1 MADAYVTRLPGPSA
15 NQSFTFD
22 AWGNDEDISPVIT
35 SITPDKTPFLSSIPD
50 GPNAVETSFSW
61 PTEELKPPGVNKHL
75 EKEDYSSHAVGSMES
90 LDNVIQIFMTS
101 GFVTDLQRKAR
112 KVYNNGGDEFNRQLT
127 KAFVEHARD
136 IEYAFV
142 NNASK
147 ITGTAAREAMTGG
160 LPYFMAKKTLAVT
173 SINTSTGVISTSSN
187 VHNLRTGDFIY
198 FDASTMPTGLKKN
211 TLYYVRLDSTNPTT
225 DFKVYTTLKDAVEG
239 TASAE
244 VVPSTSGSSP
254 VIVLNNVVDL
264 ETTADFTVAD
274 INSAME
280 MAYRRGGN
288 PDVLWASPH
297 NKARFSEI
305 VNAMSYTTRKS
316 GDKKTN
322 LIATTLETDFGE
334 VQCKPHLWFPDS
346 MVLALDSQ
354 YLEKKWFQRTHKV
367 QGLAKKG
374 NYSEFVIE
382 SSIGLK
388 FDQPLSSSAIIN
400 IKS

>member
-1 MADAYVTRLPGPSA
+1 MAVIRDAGPSA

-22 AWGNDEDISPVIT
+22 AWGNAEDISPIIT
-35 SITPDKTPFLSSIPD
+35 SISPDKTPFLSSIPD
-50 GPNAVETSFSW
+50 GPNAVEPAFSW
-61 PTEELKPPGVNKHL
+61 PTEELHPPMVNKHL
-75 EKEDYSSHAVGSMES
+75 EKEDYTSHPVGSMES
-90 LDNVIQIFMTS
+90 LDNVVQIFMTS
-101 GFVTDLQRKAR
+101 GFVTDMQRKAR
-112 KVYNNGGDEFNRQLT
+112 KVYRGGDEFNRQLT
-127 KAFVEHARD
+127 KAFTEHARD

-147 ITGTAAREAMTGG
+147 VAGTAAVEAMTGG
-160 LPYFMAKKTLAVT
+160 LPYFMQKKTLGATV
-173 SINTSTGVISTSSN
+173 NTTTGKITTASA
-187 VHNLRTGDFIY
+187 HNLRTGDFVY
-198 FDASTMPTGLKKN
+198 FDAATMPTGLKKN
-211 TLYYVRLDSTNPTT
+211 TLYYVRLDSTTPATIFNI
-225 DFKVYTTLKDAVEG
+225 YTNMKDAVEG
-239 TASAE
+239 TTNAE
-244 VVPSTSGSSP
+244 VIPTTAGTTV
-254 VIVLNNVVDL
+254 VCVMNNVVDL
-264 ETTADFTVAD
+264 GGNSDFTVAD

-288 PDVLWASPH
+288 PDTLWASPH

-334 VQCKPHLWFPDS
+334 VQCKPHLWFPDNLI
-346 MVLALDSQ
+346 LALDSQ
-354 YLEKKWFQRTHKV
+354 YLEKKWFEKTRKV

-388 FDQPLSSSAIIN
+388 FDQPLSSAAIIN
-400 IKS
+400 IKA

>member
-1 MADAYVTRLPGPSA
+1 MAVIRDAGPSA

-22 AWGNDEDISPVIT
+22 AWGNAEDISPIIT
-35 SITPDKTPFLSSIPD
+35 SISPDKTPFLSSIPD
-50 GPNAVETSFSW
+50 GPNAVEPAFSW
-61 PTEELKPPGVNKHL
+61 PTEELHPPMVNKHL
-75 EKEDYSSHAVGSMES
+75 EKEDYQSHAVGSMES
-90 LDNVIQIFMTS
+90 LDNVVQIFMTS
-101 GFVTDLQRKAR
+101 GFVTDMQRKAR
-112 KVYNNGGDEFNRQLT
+112 KVYRGGDEFNRQLT
-127 KAFVEHARD
+127 KAFTEHARD

-142 NNASK
+142 NNDTKTA
-147 ITGTAAREAMTGG
+147 GTAAVEAMTGG
-160 LPYFMAKKTLAVT
+160 LPYFMQKKTLGATV
-173 SINTSTGVISTSSN
+173 NTSTGKITTASA
-187 VHNLRTGDFIY
+187 HNLRTGDFVY
-198 FDASTMPTGLKKN
+198 FDAATMPTGLKKN
-211 TLYYVRLDSTNPTT
+211 TLYYVRLDSTTPATIFNI
-225 DFKVYTTLKDAVEG
+225 YTNMKDAVEG

-244 VVPSTSGSSP
+244 VIPTTAGST
-254 VIVLNNVVDL
+254 VVCVMNNVVDL
-264 ETTADFTVAD
+264 GTNSDFTVAD

-288 PDVLWASPH
+288 PDTLWASPH

-334 VQCKPHLWFPDS
+334 VQCKPHLWFPDNLI
-346 MVLALDSQ
+346 LALDSQ
-354 YLEKKWFQRTHKV
+354 YLEKKWFEKTRKV

-388 FDQPLSSSAIIN
+388 FDQPLSSAAIIN
-400 IKS
+400 IKA

>member
-1 MADAYVTRLPGPSA
+1 MAVIRDAGPSA

-22 AWGNDEDISPVIT
+22 AWGNAEDISPIIT

-50 GPNAVETSFSW
+50 GPNAVEPSFSW
-61 PTEELKPPGVNKHL
+61 PTEELHPPMVNKHL
-75 EKEDYSSHAVGSMES
+75 EKEDYQSHAVGSMES
-90 LDNVIQIFMTS
+90 LDNVVQIFMTS
-101 GFVTDLQRKAR
+101 GFVTDMQRKAR
-112 KVYNNGGDEFNRQLT
+112 KVYRGGDEFNRQLT
-127 KAFVEHARD
+127 KAFTEHARD

-147 ITGTAAREAMTGG
+147 VAGTAAQEAMTGG
-160 LPYFMAKKTLAVT
+160 LPYFMQKKTLSATV
-173 SINTSTGVISTSSN
+173 NTSTGKITTSAA
-187 VHNLRTGDFIY
+187 HNLRTGDFVY
-198 FDASTMPTGLKKN
+198 FDAATMPTGLKKN
-211 TLYYVRLDSTNPTT
+211 TLYYVRLDSTTPATIFNI
-225 DFKVYTTLKDAVEG
+225 YTNMKDAVEG
-239 TASAE
+239 TVSAE
-244 VVPSTSGSSP
+244 IIPTTAGSS
-254 VIVLNNVVDL
+254 VVCVMNNVVDL
-264 ETTADFTVAD
+264 NSAADFTVAD

-280 MAYRRGGN
+280 MAYRRGGS
-288 PDVLWASPH
+288 PDTLWASPH

-316 GDKKTN
+316 GEKKTN

-346 MVLALDSQ
+346 MILALDSQ
-354 YLEKKWFQRTHKV
+354 YLEKKWFEKTRKV

-388 FDQPLSSSAIIN
+388 FDQPLSSAAIIN
-400 IKS
+400 IKA

>member
-1 MADAYVTRLPGPSA
+1 MAVIRDAGPSA

-22 AWGNDEDISPVIT
+22 AWGNAEDISPIIT

-50 GPNAVETSFSW
+50 GPNAVEPSFSW
-61 PTEELKPPGVNKHL
+61 PTEELHPPMVNKHL
-75 EKEDYSSHAVGSMES
+75 EKEDYTSHPVGSMEA
-90 LDNVIQIFMTS
+90 LDNVVQIFMTS
-101 GFVTDLQRKAR
+101 GYVTDMQRKAR
-112 KVYNNGGDEFNRQLT
+112 KVYRGGDEFNRQLT
-127 KAFVEHARD
+127 KAFTEHARD

-147 ITGTAAREAMTGG
+147 VAGTAAQEAMTGG
-160 LPYFMAKKTLAVT
+160 LPYFMQKKTLSATV
-173 SINTSTGVISTSSN
+173 NTSTGKITTSAA
-187 VHNLRTGDFIY
+187 HNLRTGDFVY
-198 FDASTMPTGLKKN
+198 FDAATMPTGLKKN
-211 TLYYVRLDSTNPTT
+211 TLYYVRLDSTTPATIFNI
-225 DFKVYTTLKDAVEG
+225 YTNMKDAVEG
-239 TASAE
+239 TVSAE
-244 VVPSTSGSSP
+244 IIPTTAGSTVVC
-254 VIVLNNVVDL
+254 VMNNVVDL
-264 ETTADFTVAD
+264 NSAADFTVAD

-280 MAYRRGGN
+280 MAYRRGGS
-288 PDVLWASPH
+288 PDTLWASPH

-334 VQCKPHLWFPDS
+334 VQCKPHLWFPDNLI
-346 MVLALDSQ
+346 LALDSQ
-354 YLEKKWFQRTHKV
+354 YLEKKWFEKTRKV

-388 FDQPLSSSAIIN
+388 FDQPLSSAAIIN
-400 IKS
+400 IKA

>member
-1 MADAYVTRLPGPSA
+1 MAVVRDAGPSA

-90 LDNVIQIFMTS
+90 LENVIQIFMTS

-142 NNASK
+142 NNDSMV
-147 ITGTAAREAMTGG
+147 TGTSARQAMTGG
-160 LPYFMAKKTLAVT
+160 LPYFMAKKTLSATVETTYGVVT
-173 SINTSTGVISTSSN
+173 TSSA
-187 VHNLRTGDFIY
+187 HNLRTGDFVY
-198 FDASTMPTGLKKN
+198 FDATAMPTGLKKN
-211 TLYYVRLDSTNPTT
+211 TLYYVRLDETT
-225 DFKVYTTLKDAVEG
+225 PATKFNVYTNLKDAVEG
-239 TASAE
+239 TTSAE
-244 VVPSTSGSSP
+244 IVPSTAGTSL
-254 VIVLNNVVDL
+254 VCVMNNVVDL
-264 ETTADFTVAD
+264 ENDADYTVAD

-280 MAYRRGGN
+280 MAYRRGGT

-316 GDKKTN
+316 GEKKTN
-322 LIATTLETDFGE
+322 LIATTLETDFGM
-334 VQCKPHLWFPDS
+334 VQCKPHLWFPDN
-346 MVLALDSQ
+346 MILALDSQ

-367 QGLAKKG
+367 SGLAKKG

-388 FDQPLSSSAIIN
+388 FDQPLSSAAIIN

>member
-1 MADAYVTRLPGPSA
+1 MAVIRDAGPSA

-22 AWGNDEDISPVIT
+22 AWGNAEDISPIIT
-35 SITPDKTPFLSSIPD
+35 SISPDKTPFLSSIPD
-50 GPNAVETSFSW
+50 GPNAVEPAFSW
-61 PTEELKPPGVNKHL
+61 PTEELHPPMVNKHL
-75 EKEDYSSHAVGSMES
+75 EKEDYTSHPVGSMES
-90 LDNVIQIFMTS
+90 LDNVVQIFMTS
-101 GFVTDLQRKAR
+101 GFVTDMQRKAR
-112 KVYNNGGDEFNRQLT
+112 KVYRGGDEFNRQLT
-127 KAFVEHARD
+127 KAFTEHARD

-147 ITGTAAREAMTGG
+147 VAGTAAVEAMTGG
-160 LPYFMAKKTLAVT
+160 LPYFMQKKTLGATVNTT
-173 SINTSTGVISTSSN
+173 SGKITTASA
-187 VHNLRTGDFIY
+187 HNLRTGDFVY
-198 FDASTMPTGLKKN
+198 FDAATMPTGLKKN
-211 TLYYVRLDSTNPTT
+211 TLYYVRLDATTPATIFNIYTNM
-225 DFKVYTTLKDAVEG
+225 KDAVEG
-239 TASAE
+239 TQNAE
-244 VVPSTSGSSP
+244 VKPTTAGTTV
-254 VIVLNNVVDL
+254 VCVMNNVVDL
-264 ETTADFTVAD
+264 NSASDFTVAD

-288 PDVLWASPH
+288 PDTLWASPH

-334 VQCKPHLWFPDS
+334 VQCKPHLWFPDNLI
-346 MVLALDSQ
+346 LALDSQ
-354 YLEKKWFQRTHKV
+354 YLEKKWFEKTRKV

-388 FDQPLSSSAIIN
+388 FDQPLSSAAIIN
-400 IKS
+400 IKA

>member
-1 MADAYVTRLPGPSA
+1 MAVTRDAGPSA

-160 LPYFMAKKTLAVT
+160 LPYFMAKKTLSATVETTYGVVT
-173 SINTSTGVISTSSN
+173 TTSA
-187 VHNLRTGDFIY
+187 HNLRTGDFVY
-198 FDASTMPTGLKKN
+198 FDASSMPTGLKKN
-211 TLYYVRLDSTNPTT
+211 TLYYVRLDETT
-225 DFKVYTTLKDAVEG
+225 PATKFNVYLTLKDAVEG
-239 TASAE
+239 TTSAE
-244 VVPSTSGSSP
+244 VIPTTAGTSL
-254 VIVLNNVVDL
+254 VCVMNNVVDL
-264 ETTADFTVAD
+264 GNDADFTVAN

-334 VQCKPHLWFPDS
+334 VVCKPHLWFPDN
-346 MVLALDSQ
+346 MVLLLDSQ

-367 QGLAKKG
+367 GGLAKKG

-400 IKS
+400 IKSS